1 MLINWV
7 NLHFFSETGD
17 SRPILRRLDRVIG
30 LPEEGALMLRDYE
43 HLLFGHTSVE
53 QLLKGLAKVLN
64 RDHDETNHI
73 QDILHFQKLVSH
85 FYLVRLFSQQDCWKL
100 VFRIGCT
107 IHYLRLKYWMCQTF
121 TFITQEQKIN
131 KYRKRANTGRRRSQ
145 LVATPLIFKV
155 VAIFHVAFMWEF
167 KG

>member
-1 MLINWV
+1 MYTFL
-7 NLHFFSETGD
+7 ETGD

-73 QDILHFQKLVSH
+73 QDVLHFQKLVSH
-85 FYLVRLFSQQDCWKL
+85 FYLVRLFFSTGL
-100 VFRIGCT
+100 
-107 IHYLRLKYWMCQTF
+107 LQTRYS
-121 TFITQEQKIN
+121 ILDAQYIK
-131 KYRKRANTGRRRSQ
+131 
-145 LVATPLIFKV
+145 
-155 VAIFHVAFMWEF
+155 
-167 KG
+167 